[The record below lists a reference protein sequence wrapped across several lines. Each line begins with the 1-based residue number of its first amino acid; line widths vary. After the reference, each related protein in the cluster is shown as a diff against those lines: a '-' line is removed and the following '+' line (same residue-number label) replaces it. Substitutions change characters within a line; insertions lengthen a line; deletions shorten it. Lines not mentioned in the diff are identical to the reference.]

1 MASPPNGVYDFEYEA
16 FVASF
21 NGGSEEV
28 CDNDYCLGKGCEDC
42 CASEECY
49 GKGCGEEKADRCP
62 ECCCDRWGDFGG
74 PVL

>member
-1 MASPPNGVYDFEYEA
+1 MASPPDGVKDFEYEA
-16 FVASF
+16 YVASF
-21 NGGSEEV
+21 NCESEEV

-62 ECCCDRWGDFGG
+62 ECCCDRWEDFGG
-74 PVL
+74 SVL